1 MSNTISLE
9 INKRTLSIEIGKI
22 AKQAD
27 GSALLRYGDTMM
39 LVTAT
44 SRKELKEGKDFLPLI
59 VDYRENTYAAGKIP
73 GGFFKREGRPS
84 EREILMARQI
94 DRPIR
99 PLFPEGYFF
108 DTQIVGLLL
117 SADLESEPDTLG
129 VIGAS
134 VALYFSDIP
143 FTTPLGAVKVG
154 LVDGAYVVNPTDKEL
169 DRSPLNMTV
178 VSNESGIIMI
188 EAGAQEIDEEKVLE
202 GLALAHETNQRIIQA
217 QKDLFAR
224 LGIKKRAFA
233 AKPLD
238 ADKLAKLES
247 EQGPALLQAMQVKG
261 KKACEAAITA
271 VREAALALIPEDK
284 PEEKLETKGLLY
296 KLEEKL
302 FRELVLKKKLR
313 TDGRGFDDIR
323 PISAEV
329 GLLTRTHGSAL
340 FTRGETQ
347 ALATVTLGTFEDA
360 QRLDSLGEESKK
372 RFMLHYNFP
381 SFSVGEV
388 GFLRAP
394 GRREIGHGALA
405 EKAILPAIPDMETFP
420 YTIRIVSDI
429 LESNGSSSQAT
440 VCGGVLAL
448 MDAGV
453 PLKMVVAGIAMG
465 LVTSECD
472 DYAILTDIAG
482 LEDHFGDMDFK
493 MAGTEKGV
501 TAIQLDLKIP
511 CVTLPMLREITVKS
525 KAARLKVLARMKEA
539 IAEPRKDIS
548 VYAPRILILNI
559 NPEKV
564 GEVIGPAGKIIKK
577 IISQTGAK
585 IDIEE
590 DGKILIASTDMS
602 AAEAAK
608 QMILD
613 LTAEAELG
621 KIYTGKV
628 VRLEEYGAFV
638 EIMPNLVG
646 LLHISEIA
654 PYRIN
659 SIHDVLHLGDTV
671 TVKVVSIDPADNKM
685 RLSKKACEEG
695 GGENPESTP
704 QPAATPRYPREHGPD
719 RRGGRDRGGRGRF

>member
-1 MSNTISLE
+1 
-9 INKRTLSIEIGKI
+9 
-22 AKQAD
+22 
-27 GSALLRYGDTMM
+27 MM

-94 DRPIR
+94 DRPVR

-134 VALYFSDIP
+134 AALYFSDIP

-154 LVDGAYVVNPTDKEL
+154 LVDGRTVVNPTADEL
-169 DRSPLNMTV
+169 ERSPINMTV

-188 EAGAQEIDEEKVLE
+188 EAGAKEVEEE
-202 GLALAHETNQRIIQA
+202 ALLQALDAAHAVNQQIIRA
-217 QKDLFAR
+217 QKDLFAG
-224 LGIKKRAFA
+224 LGIKKREFTP
-233 AKPLD
+233 KTVD
-238 ADKLAKLES
+238 AEKLAS
-247 EQGPALLQAMQVKG
+247 FEQDHGPALVEAMQVKG
-261 KKACEAAITA
+261 KKANEAALAA
-271 VREAALALIPEDK
+271 VREAVLALAPEDK
-284 PEEKLETKGLLY
+284 PEERLELKSLFY

-302 FRELVLKKKLR
+302 FRDMVLKKKLR

-323 PISAEV
+323 PITAEV

-381 SFSVGEV
+381 PFSVGEV
-388 GFLRAP
+388 GFLRGP

-405 EKAILPAIPDMETFP
+405 EKSIVPAIPDMEAFP

-429 LESNGSSSQAT
+429 LESNGSSSMAT

-465 LVTSECD
+465 LVSECD
-472 DYAILTDIAG
+472 DFAILTDIAG

-511 CVTLPMLREITVKS
+511 CVTLAQLREIMAKS

-548 VYAPRILILNI
+548 VYAPRIIILNI

-621 KIYTGKV
+621 KVYTGKV

-654 PYRIN
+654 PYRVN

-704 QPAATPRYPREHGPD
+704 RPPAPPRRYPRESGPD

>member
-1 MSNTISLE
+1 MPHTISLE
-9 INKRTLSIEIGKI
+9 INNRTLTIEIGKI

-44 SRKELKEGKDFLPLI
+44 SRKETKDAKSFLPLI

-84 EREILMARQI
+84 EREILIARLI
-94 DRPIR
+94 DRPVR

-117 SADLESEPDTLG
+117 SADLENEPDTLG
-129 VIGAS
+129 VLGAS
-134 VALYFSDIP
+134 AALYFSDIP

-154 LVDGAYVVNPTDKEL
+154 LVDGRHVVNPTGTEL
-169 DRSPLNMTV
+169 DSSPLNMTV
-178 VSNESGIIMI
+178 VSNEGGIIMI
-188 EAGAQEIDEEKVLE
+188 ETGAREVDEEVILG
-202 GLALAHETNQRIIQA
+202 GLAMAHEANLRLIRA
-217 QKDLFAR
+217 QKDLFAQ
-224 LGIKKRAFA
+224 LGIKKREFTPKA
-233 AKPLD
+233 LD
-238 ADKLAKLES
+238 RDKLARI
-247 EQGPALLQAMQVKG
+247 EQEHGPALLEAMQVRG
-261 KKACEAAITA
+261 KRANQAALSA
-271 VREAALALIPEDK
+271 VMDAALAK
-284 PEEKLETKGLLY
+284 VPEENLEDRVEVRALIH

-302 FRELVLKKKLR
+302 FRELALKKRLR

-323 PISAEV
+323 PITIDVAP
-329 GLLTRTHGSAL
+329 LTRTHGSAI

-347 ALATVTLGTFEDA
+347 SLATVTLGTFEDA

-381 SFSVGEV
+381 PFSVGEV
-388 GFLRAP
+388 GFLRGP

-405 EKAILPAIPDMETFP
+405 EKSILPAIPDSENFP

-429 LESNGSSSQAT
+429 LESNGSSSMAT

-465 LVTSECD
+465 LVTEGD
-472 DYAILTDIAG
+472 EYVVLTDIAG

-493 MAGTEKGV
+493 MAGTDKGV
-501 TAIQLDLKIP
+501 TAVQMDLKIP
-511 CVTLPMLREITVKS
+511 CVTMPMLREIVAKS
-525 KAARLKVLARMKEA
+525 KEARLKVLARMKEA
-539 IAEPRKDIS
+539 LPAPRPEIS
-548 VYAPRILILNI
+548 VYAPRIIILNI

-577 IISQTGAK
+577 IISQTGAR

-590 DGKILIASTDMS
+590 DGKILIASTDME
-602 AAEAAK
+602 AAERAK

-621 KIYTGKV
+621 RTYTGKV

-646 LLHISEIA
+646 LLHISEVA

-659 SIHDVLHLGDTV
+659 SIRDVLRLGDAV
-671 TVKVVSIDPADNKM
+671 TVKVVSIDPADNKI
-685 RLSKKACEEG
+685 RLSKKALEEG
-695 GGENPESTP
+695 GDQNSGG
-704 QPAATPRYPREHGPD
+704 PASAERPPRKYPRE
-719 RRGGRDRGGRGRF
+719 RRGRF

>member
-1 MSNTISLE
+1 MSHTISLE
-9 INKRTLSIEIGKI
+9 INKRTLSVEVGRM

-27 GSALLRYGDTMM
+27 GSAVVRYGDTMM

-84 EREILMARQI
+84 EREILMARLI

-99 PLFPEGYFF
+99 PLFPEGYFY

-134 VALYFSDIP
+134 CALYFSDIP

-154 LVDGAYVVNPTDKEL
+154 LVDGALVVNPTDKEL

-178 VSNESGIIMI
+178 VSNEDGVIMI
-188 EAGAQEIDEEKVLE
+188 EAGAQEIGEDLVLE
-202 GLALAHETNQRIIQA
+202 GLDLAHRENQRIIKA

-224 LGIKKRAFA
+224 LGIKKRAFTV
-233 AKPLD
+233 KPVD
-238 ADKLAKLES
+238 AEKLARVER
-247 EQGPALLQAMQVKG
+247 EHGPALLEAMQVKG
-261 KKACEAAITA
+261 KKATEAALFA
-271 VREAALALIPEDK
+271 VREAALAAVPEDRPEDK
-284 PEEKLETKGLLY
+284 IELKGLFS

-302 FRELVLKKKLR
+302 FRELVLKKSLR

-323 PISAEV
+323 PITAEV

-405 EKAILPAIPDMETFP
+405 EKSILPAIPDIETFP

-453 PLKMVVAGIAMG
+453 PLKMIVAGIAMG
-465 LVTSECD
+465 LVTAGDGS
-472 DYAILTDIAG
+472 YAILTDIAG

-501 TAIQLDLKIP
+501 TAIQLDLKIA
-511 CVTLPMLREITVKS
+511 CVTLPMLREIMAKS
-525 KAARLKVLARMKEA
+525 KAARLKVLARMTET
-539 IAEPRKDIS
+539 IAAPRPDIS

-577 IISQTGAK
+577 IVSQTGAK

-621 KIYTGKV
+621 QTYTGKI

-646 LLHISEIA
+646 LLHISEVA
-654 PYRIN
+654 PYRIA

-671 TVKVVSIDPADNKM
+671 TVKVVSIDPADNKI
-685 RLSKKACEEG
+685 RLSKKACEPG

-704 QPAATPRYPREHGPD
+704 RPEPQRPPRDHGPD
-719 RRGGRDRGGRGRF
+719 RRGGRDRGGRGRY

>member
-9 INKRTLSIEIGKI
+9 INNRTLSIEIGKI

-84 EREILMARQI
+84 EREILMARLV

-108 DTQIVGLLL
+108 DTQVVGLLL

-134 VALYFSDIP
+134 AALYFSDIP

-154 LVDGAYVVNPTDKEL
+154 LVDGAYVVNPTADQL
-169 DRSPLNMTV
+169 DRSPVNMTV
-178 VSNESGIIMI
+178 VSNEDGIIMI
-188 EAGAQEIDEEKVLE
+188 EAGAKEVEEEKLLE
-202 GLALAHETNQRIIQA
+202 GLTLAHETNQRIIRA
-217 QKDLFAR
+217 QKELFAS
-224 LGIKKRAFA
+224 LGIKKREFT
-233 AKPLD
+233 AKTVD
-238 ADKLAKLES
+238 AEKLARVER
-247 EQGPALLQAMQVKG
+247 EHGPALLEAMQVRG
-261 KKACEAAITA
+261 KMASDAALKA
-271 VREAALALIPEDK
+271 VREAALAAVPEDK
-284 PEEKLETKGLLY
+284 PEEKLELKGLFY

-302 FRELVLKKKLR
+302 FRSLVLEKKLR
-313 TDGRGFDDIR
+313 SDGRGFDDIR
-323 PISAEV
+323 PITAEV

-347 ALATVTLGTFEDA
+347 ALATVTLGTFDDA
-360 QRLDSLGEESKK
+360 QRLDSLGEETKK

-381 SFSVGEV
+381 PFSVGEV

-405 EKAILPAIPDMETFP
+405 EKSIVPAIPDMETFP

-465 LVTSECD
+465 LVTGPD
-472 DYAILTDIAG
+472 GYAILTDIAG

-511 CVTLPMLREITVKS
+511 CVTLPMLREIMAKS
-525 KAARLKVLARMKEA
+525 KTARLKVLAKMKET
-539 IAEPRKDIS
+539 IAEPRPAIS
-548 VYAPRILILNI
+548 VYAPRIIILNI

-628 VRLEEYGAFV
+628 VRVEEYGAFV

-646 LLHISEIA
+646 LLHISEVA
-654 PYRIN
+654 PYRIQ

-671 TVKVVSIDPADNKM
+671 TVKVVNIDPADNKI

-695 GGENPESTP
+695 GGENPDSTP
-704 QPAATPRYPREHGPD
+704 RPPAPPRRYPREHGPD
-719 RRGGRDRGGRGRF
+719 RRGGRDRGGRF